1 MGSNSIDMG
10 TRQLRITGTVQGVG
24 YRYAFERE
32 ALRLGVTGW
41 VRNRADSSVEALIQ
55 GDDAALD
62 ALTAWA
68 RRGPAAARVASVTAQ
83 PPAAQDDRPYPR
95 FEIRRTE

>member
-1 MGSNSIDMG
+1 MA
-10 TRQLRITGTVQGVG
+10 TRLLRITGVVQGVG
-24 YRYAFERE
+24 YRYSFERE
-32 ALRLGVTGW
+32 AVRLGVTGW

-55 GDDAALD
+55 GADAALD

-68 RRGPAAARVASVTAQ
+68 RRGPAGARVAAVAAG
-83 PPAAQDDRPYPR
+83 PPAAEQDRVYQR

>member
-1 MGSNSIDMG
+1 MPS
-10 TRQLRITGTVQGVG
+10 RVLRISGLVQGVG

-32 ALRLGVTGW
+32 ALRLRVTGW

-55 GDDAALD
+55 GPDAALD

-68 RRGPAAARVASVTAQ
+68 RRGPSAARVSEVTSQA
-83 PPAAQDDRPYPR
+83 PEPGDERPYAR
-95 FEIRRTE
+95 FEIRPTL